1 VSPTL
6 SNPFDVD
13 RTPAGAPED
22 ERVLCRADEI
32 AEGKGRGF
40 EFRRHDPVFVV
51 RWQGALYA
59 YRNFCPHQGTTL
71 DWKPDAFF
79 APDGKH
85 LMCATHAAWFDPDTG
100 LCVGGPCLGAH
111 LKPAAIA
118 VDEDGMIRLEKLMG

>member
-1 VSPTL
+1 VSPTP

-22 ERVLCRADEI
+22 ERILCRADEI
-32 AEGKGRGF
+32 EDGKGKSF
-40 EFRRHDPVFVV
+40 EFTGHEPVFVV
-51 RWQGALYA
+51 RWGGELYV
-59 YRNFCPHQGTTL
+59 YRNWCPHQGTTL

-100 LCVGGPCLGAH
+100 LCVGGPCLGGH
-111 LKPAAIA
+111 LKPAPFT
-118 VDEDGMIRLEKLMG
+118 VNEDGMVVLDALVG